1 MASAADHPASAW
13 TSEAIRQL
21 GLTTDV
27 ATAGAVLGIG
37 RTKAYE
43 LAKNGEFRVRLLR
56 IGPCYLVPTTSL
68 SRWQPPGAARPH
80 PVGKDPRHVATAA
93 PGSASYSPNGS

>member
-1 MASAADHPASAW
+1 MTTTPTASTPAW
-13 TSEAIRQL
+13 TTDAVRQL

-43 LAKNGEFRVRLLR
+43 LAKNGEFPVPLLR
-56 IGPCYLVPTTSL
+56 VGRRYLVPTQGLLSL
-68 SRWQPPGAARPH
+68 LGAQ
-80 PVGKDPRHVATAA
+80 
-93 PGSASYSPNGS
+93 